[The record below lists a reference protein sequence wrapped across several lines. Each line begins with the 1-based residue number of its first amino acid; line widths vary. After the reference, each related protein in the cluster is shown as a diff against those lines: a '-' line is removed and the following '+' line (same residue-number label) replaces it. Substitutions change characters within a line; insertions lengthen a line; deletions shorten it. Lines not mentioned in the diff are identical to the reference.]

1 MIEGMYA
8 AISGLQANQTMLDV
22 TANNLANLNTVGY
35 KDQTVQFA
43 DALSEIYRGAG
54 AATASLGGTSP
65 IEVGAGVQVA
75 GVETD
80 ESAGTLQS
88 TGNPLDVAIE
98 GSGYLCVGEGAPP
111 TAPNT
116 STVQFTRAGD
126 LTTDA
131 AGYITNQNGQ
141 YVMGYSATASGTG
154 ASTTYSPGTYPAYI
168 QIPAGSENVAI
179 GSDGEVTY
187 TDENSSDGTYGDKVT
202 AGYLAMSTFSNPQ
215 GLQALGNNNF
225 ISTGDSGTPQIGQP
239 GTGGRGQ
246 TISDELEGSNVD
258 LATEFTNM
266 ITAQRG
272 YQANSQVITT
282 ADEMLQ
288 TLEQIQH

>member
-1 MIEGMYA
+1 MYA

-43 DALSEIYRGAG
+43 DALSQIYRGAG
-54 AATASLGGTSP
+54 AATTSLGGTNP
-65 IEVGAGVQVA
+65 IQVGAGVQIA

-80 ESAGTLQS
+80 ESSGTLES

-98 GSGYLCVGEGAPP
+98 GNGYLCVADGAPP
-111 TAPNT
+111 TAPAT
-116 STVQFTRAGD
+116 SGVQFTRAGD
-126 LTTDA
+126 LTTDSS
-131 AGYITNQNGQ
+131 GYITNQQGQ
-141 YVMGYSATASGTG
+141 YVVGYSAAATGTG
-154 ASTTYSPGTYPAYI
+154 ASTTYAPGTYPSYI

-179 GSDGEVTY
+179 GSDGAVTY
-187 TDENSSDGTYGDKVT
+187 TDESSDSTSGDTVT
-202 AGYLAMSTFSNPQ
+202 AGYIALADFSNPE
-215 GLQALGNNNF
+215 GLQSIGNNNF
-225 ISTGDSGTPQIGQP
+225 ISTGDSGTPQVGLP
-239 GTGGRGQ
+239 SSGGRGG
-246 TISDELEGSNVD
+246 TISGELEGSNVD

-282 ADEMLQ
+282 ADQMLQ
-288 TLEQIQH
+288 TLEQITP